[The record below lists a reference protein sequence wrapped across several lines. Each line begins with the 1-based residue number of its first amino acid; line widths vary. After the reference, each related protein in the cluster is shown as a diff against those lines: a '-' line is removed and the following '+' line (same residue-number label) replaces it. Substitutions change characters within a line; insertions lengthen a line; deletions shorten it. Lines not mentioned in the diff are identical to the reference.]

1 MTDKRSPKFI
11 GAKLGLASALALGSL
26 PMVGGEALAQAVVS
40 DTLQVGTQTPSTLF
54 EGSEL
59 LPITQFATF
68 SELGQTITGTRTIA
82 LTEPGSPSIISDLV
96 TATISVLGGVDTLSD
111 GSSCGFDSVSSL
123 SVTSSFCLAI
133 TLTSDAETSLTAPPG
148 ATLIAETGSIQ
159 NLSNN
164 FSTLFGLENGTLPAI
179 NVRSDVETVPE
190 PASLALFGSGLAG
203 LAFARRRRRKV

>member
-59 LPITQFATF
+59 LSITQFATF
-68 SELGQTITGTRTIA
+68 SEFGQNITGTRTIA
-82 LTEPGSPSIISDLV
+82 LTEPGSSNISDLV
-96 TATISVLGGVDTLSD
+96 TATISVLEGA
-111 GSSCGFDSVSSL
+111 CGFFDSVSSL
-123 SVTSSFCLAI
+123 SVTSSFCLAV
-133 TLTSDAETSLTAPPG
+133 TLTSDGETSLTAPPG
-148 ATLIAETGSIQ
+148 SSLVPETGSIQ

-179 NVRSDVETVPE
+179 NVSSDVE
-190 PASLALFGSGLAG
+190 
-203 LAFARRRRRKV
+203 

>member
-1 MTDKRSPKFI
+1 MTDKRSPQFI
-11 GAKLGLASALALGSL
+11 GAKLALASALALGSL

-68 SELGQTITGTRTIA
+68 SEFGQTITGTRTIA

-96 TATISVLGGVDTLSD
+96 TATISLLGVDTFSD

-123 SVTSSFCLAI
+123 SVTSSFCLAV

-190 PASLALFGSGLAG
+190 PVSLALFGSGLAG

>member
-1 MTDKRSPKFI
+1 MTDKRSPQFI

-111 GSSCGFDSVSSL
+111 GSSCGF
-123 SVTSSFCLAI
+123 
-133 TLTSDAETSLTAPPG
+133 E
-148 ATLIAETGSIQ
+148 
-159 NLSNN
+159 
-164 FSTLFGLENGTLPAI
+164 
-179 NVRSDVETVPE
+179 
-190 PASLALFGSGLAG
+190 
-203 LAFARRRRRKV
+203 

>member
-59 LPITQFATF
+59 SITQFAPF
-68 SELGQTITGTRTIA
+68 SEFGQTITGTRTIA

-96 TATISVLGGVDTLSD
+96 TATISLLGVDTFSD
-111 GSSCGFDSVSSL
+111 G
-123 SVTSSFCLAI
+123 
-133 TLTSDAETSLTAPPG
+133 
-148 ATLIAETGSIQ
+148 
-159 NLSNN
+159 
-164 FSTLFGLENGTLPAI
+164 
-179 NVRSDVETVPE
+179 
-190 PASLALFGSGLAG
+190 
-203 LAFARRRRRKV
+203 